1 MTGYAFKIAAFAI
14 GILIACFLAII
25 IFDRIWYQVGFG
37 AACLVVFGALLLIA
51 WLYDRREKAK
61 REKDIEELSSL

>member
-1 MTGYAFKIAAFAI
+1 MTGYAFKIAAVAI
-14 GILIACFLAII
+14 GLVVAGFLAII

-37 AACLVVFGALLLIA
+37 AACLVVLGALLLVA
-51 WLYDRREKAK
+51 WLFDRREKAK